1 MFNQR
6 VNALHE
12 VKDSLFNKVWKCAD
26 SHLFPFRQKCSHF
39 AKQPRRKCSQSQ
51 RSCGLWPERWR
62 TGVFFFITFF
72 FAPEV
77 KEPLS
82 PRRQVLSR
90 TQEGEEEKKKS
101 EKKLISLTRL
111 ALQKTRM
118 SKAQK
123 KTAMTPVPIRITIS
137 TLALSL
143 EPRHNERRQ
152 RRQLITL

>member
-1 MFNQR
+1 MCRFTF
-6 VNALHE
+6 VPIPAE
-12 VKDSLFNKVWKCAD
+12 M
-26 SHLFPFRQKCSHF
+26 FPFGRAAEEKMQAISEIVRIV
-39 AKQPRRKCSQSQ
+39 AGTLTDGR
-51 RSCGLWPERWR
+51 
-62 TGVFFFITFF
+62 FFFFS
-72 FAPEV
+72 PEV

-90 TQEGEEEKKKS
+90 TQEEEEKKKS
-101 EKKLISLTRL
+101 EKKVISLTRL

-123 KTAMTPVPIRITIS
+123 KTAMTPVPMRITIS

-143 EPRHNERRQ
+143 EPRHNKRRQ

>member
-1 MFNQR
+1 M
-6 VNALHE
+6 
-12 VKDSLFNKVWKCAD
+12 
-26 SHLFPFRQKCSHF
+26 FPFRQAAEEKM
-39 AKQPRRKCSQSQ
+39 QPVSEIVRIVAGTLTDGS
-51 RSCGLWPERWR
+51 
-62 TGVFFFITFF
+62 FFFITFF